1 MMQEEGP
8 FGLYDD
14 NGEKIN
20 PDLIPKPSLCV
31 SCSKD
36 WDPSQEM
43 LCLLNRADQHG
54 ADEFWCGAYEPHPQ
68 VIRNTK

>member
-1 MMQEEGP
+1 MTMMEDKEP

-14 NGEKIN
+14 DGKKMN
-20 PDLIPKPSLCV
+20 PDMIPKPSLCV

-36 WDPSQEM
+36 EDPSQEI

-54 ADEFWCGAYEPHPQ
+54 ADEFWCGAYEPTQ
-68 VIRNTK
+68 R